1 MKDSKA
7 VKLIALAYEEGHSEG
22 YGHGYAEASNA
33 HDERTKLA
41 YEKGRREALSDE
53 ASAQAKSRAYEEGYA
68 KAQEEAHKV
77 GYQRGLAEG
86 QARGSGSENSYNS
99 GLEAGVK
106 AERER
111 ALAAEPKL
119 SVWFKPC
126 GKNKFEM
133 QNGAPVLIPQSYNPV
148 KIEGIRA
155 IREAYGSGEGY
166 SLRDVK
172 DMVETEPGCGDLMSC
187 GQPLPQSKAVTLYLQ
202 LQAAGF
208 DPSLRA

>member
-1 MKDSKA
+1 MNDSKA
-7 VKLIALAYEEGHSEG
+7 VKRIAL
-22 YGHGYAEASNA
+22 
-33 HDERTKLA
+33 
-41 YEKGRREALSDE
+41 
-53 ASAQAKSRAYEEGYA
+53 
-68 KAQEEAHKV
+68 V
-77 GYQRGLAEG
+77 
-86 QARGSGSENSYNS
+86 SENSYNS

-111 ALAAEPKL
+111 ALAAEPRL

-133 QNGAPVLIPQSYNPV
+133 QDGAPVLIPQSYSPV

-166 SLRDVK
+166 GLKEVK
-172 DMVETEPGCGDLMSC
+172 DLVEIEPGTHVVC
-187 GQPLPQSKAVTLYLQ
+187 GQPLPQSKAVTLYLA

-208 DPSLRA
+208 EPSLRA